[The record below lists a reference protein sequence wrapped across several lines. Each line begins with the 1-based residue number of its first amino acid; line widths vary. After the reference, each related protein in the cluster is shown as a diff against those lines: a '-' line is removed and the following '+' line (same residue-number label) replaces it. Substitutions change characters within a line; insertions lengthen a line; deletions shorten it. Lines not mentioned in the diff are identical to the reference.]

1 MEITLPAYQKFY
13 SALSNLD
20 RFRKENDFFDN
31 ISHLDTF
38 FSEFRNITFVL
49 QKSISNNADMKA
61 IYVRLRNKYLINNI
75 YKWLNEKRVEITHE
89 RPFELEKQLAIT
101 IYKPSSTLA
110 LAPKVFTIENDVE
123 FTTLKEPLK
132 AFFTSLK
139 LAEIHFSVEFF
150 YYEKGTT
157 DNLIDQILEAVKI
170 MKIFL
175 NEFQKEIKEECHLC
189 EQIQNKI
196 SKLDILKFPKDM
208 LFCVDYLYHYTCKT
222 FKIGAYSIIQHP
234 TMTKRST
241 LGHFN
246 KSFKKTNNSFNNFI
260 IWHTICF
267 QKQKKI
273 MPTFMIIYED
283 DTFMFESFGFSIRT
297 TLYRKINTISKRV
310 KDEGIKAIYFVSESY
325 VYEKNTYNT
334 LLPYDKRIKNS
345 TKEILSFYMID
356 NQLQNISKK
365 FETNKIDSFEY
376 IASVLNSP
384 KQDDELTPI
393 FLNPIMKTFR
403 DMQLSST
410 ME

>member
-49 QKSISNNADMKA
+49 QKSISNNDDIKA
-61 IYVRLRNKYLINNI
+61 IYFRLRDRYLINDI
-75 YKWLNEKRVEITHE
+75 YEWFNEKRIEIIHK

-101 IYKPSSTLA
+101 IYTPSSTLA
-110 LAPKVFTIENDVE
+110 LTPKAFTIENDVE

-150 YYEKGTT
+150 FYEKGTT
-157 DNLIDQILEAVKI
+157 NNLIDQILEGVKI

-175 NEFQKEIKEECHLC
+175 YEFQKEIKEECHLC
-189 EQIQNKI
+189 ERIQNKI

-208 LFCVDYLYHYTCKT
+208 FFCVDYLYHFTSNI
-222 FKIGAYSIIQHP
+222 FKIGTYSIIQHP
-234 TMTKRST
+234 TITERPT
-241 LGHFN
+241 LDYFN
-246 KSFKKTNNSFNNFI
+246 KSINETNDSFYNFI
-260 IWHTICF
+260 ILHTICF
-267 QKQKKI
+267 QEQKTI

-334 LLPYDKRIKNS
+334 SLPYDKRIKNS
-345 TKEILSFYMID
+345 TKEILSFYMIN
-356 NQLQNISKK
+356 NQLQNISKN
-365 FETNKIDSFEY
+365 FETDKIDSFEY

-384 KQDDELTPI
+384 KQDDQLTPL
-393 FLNPIMKTFR
+393 FLNPIIKTFR